1 MSPVWNP
8 AFDLGI
14 GILLL
19 YLWVKRRQRPY
30 WQGFLG
36 LPLMLALLT
45 SLSAWAPKDTAW
57 LFPWVT
63 AAKLLAALALLALWT
78 RLFVR
83 IRWNMCSDWP
93 YLRQGFSFWSLP
105 MPCPTCR
112 LCPFLWRSSRR
123 RTAS

>member
-45 SLSAWAPKDTAW
+45 SLSAW
-57 LFPWVT
+57 VT
-63 AAKLLAALALLALWT
+63 LT
-78 RLFVR
+78 SQISRPRGVR
-83 IRWNMCSDWP
+83 R
-93 YLRQGFSFWSLP
+93 
-105 MPCPTCR
+105 
-112 LCPFLWRSSRR
+112 
-123 RTAS
+123 

>member
-45 SLSAWAPKDTAW
+45 SLSA
-57 LFPWVT
+57 
-63 AAKLLAALALLALWT
+63 
-78 RLFVR
+78 
-83 IRWNMCSDWP
+83 
-93 YLRQGFSFWSLP
+93 
-105 MPCPTCR
+105 
-112 LCPFLWRSSRR
+112 
-123 RTAS
+123 

>member
-30 WQGFLG
+30 RQGFLG

-63 AAKLLAALALLALWT
+63 AA
-78 RLFVR
+78 
-83 IRWNMCSDWP
+83 
-93 YLRQGFSFWSLP
+93 
-105 MPCPTCR
+105 
-112 LCPFLWRSSRR
+112 
-123 RTAS
+123 